1 MFELKPKP
9 DANRALLVGVHWK
22 TKEGDRAAEAAS
34 LLEELAE
41 LTDTL
46 GLPVADRLLVR
57 VPAPQAR
64 YIVGSGKAAEITAH
78 ARALDCD
85 VVIFDNELT
94 PGQQRNWESL
104 LKGDGSREVAAI
116 DREQVIL
123 DIFAGRART
132 KEARLQ
138 VDLARMEY
146 SLPRLTRAW
155 GHLSRQQGGGLGGK
169 GEGETQLETDRRLVR
184 KRIDHIKAELAAVR
198 SQRATQRKGR
208 QRTPVPQAAIVGYT
222 NAGKSSLL
230 RALTGADVL
239 VENKLF
245 ATLDPTTRQVDLPG
259 GQRLLLTDTVGFVRN
274 LPHRIVEAFKAT
286 LEEAVV
292 SDFLV
297 HVLDATS
304 PEVFRFYQTTRE
316 VLRELGAEEKPTLTV
331 FNKVDLLPPD
341 RDALNG
347 LRRHFPDA
355 LFISTRTGEGLNVL
369 RDHLADQLRDR
380 VARVELRLPPERGD
394 LLAELHRHGHVIATE
409 SDADTGTLHV
419 HATLPPKFLP
429 AFAAYRVTGGSRAPA
444 EPTAPD
450 ETDDRRVSP
459 RPIAAAPA

>member
-1 MFELKPKP
+1 MFELKTRP

-22 TKEGDRAAEAAS
+22 TKEHDRAVEAAS

-46 GLPVADRLLVR
+46 GLPVADQMLVR

-64 YIVGSGKAAEITAH
+64 YIVGTGKAEEIAAR

-85 VVIFDNELT
+85 VVIFDNELS
-94 PGQQRNWESL
+94 PGQQRNWEAL
-104 LKGDGSREVAAI
+104 LKGEGEREFAAI

-146 SLPRLTRAW
+146 SLPRLARAW

-169 GEGETQLETDRRLVR
+169 GEGESQLETDRRLVR
-184 KRIDHIKAELAAVR
+184 KRIDHIKAELVAVR

-208 QRTPVPQAAIVGYT
+208 QRAPVPQAAIVGYT

-230 RALTGADVL
+230 RALTGANVL
-239 VENKLF
+239 VENRLF
-245 ATLDPTTRQVDLPG
+245 ATLDPTTRQIELPG
-259 GQRLLLTDTVGFVRN
+259 GQRLLVTDTVGFVRN

-292 SDFLV
+292 ADFLV

-304 PEVFRFYQTTRE
+304 PEVFAFAQTTRE
-316 VLRELGAEEKPTLTV
+316 VLAELGAVEKPTLTV
-331 FNKVDLLPPD
+331 FNKIDLLPPD

-355 LFISTRTGEGLNVL
+355 LFVSTKTGEGLDAL
-369 RDHLADQLRDR
+369 RAAFADQLRDR
-380 VARVELRLPPERGD
+380 VARVELLLPPERGD

-409 SDADTGTLHV
+409 SDAETGALHV
-419 HATLPPKFLP
+419 HATLPPKYLP
-429 AFAAYRVTGGSRAPA
+429 SFEAFRAAGTVPADTPPA
-444 EPTAPD
+444 EAMN
-450 ETDDRRVSP
+450 
-459 RPIAAAPA
+459 AKHPAGV

>member
-1 MFELKPKP
+1 MFEIKTRP
-9 DANRALLVGVHWK
+9 DATRALLVGVHWK
-22 TKEGDRAAEAAS
+22 VKEHDRAAEAAS
-34 LLEELAE
+34 LLDELAE

-46 GLPVADRLLVR
+46 GLAVADQMLVR

-64 YIVGSGKAAEITAH
+64 YIVGSGKAAEIV
-78 ARALDCD
+78 ARARAHECD
-85 VVIFDNELT
+85 VVIFDNPLS
-94 PGQQRNWESL
+94 PGQQRNWEEL
-104 LKGDGSREVAAI
+104 LKGGGEQEFAAI

-146 SLPRLTRAW
+146 SLPRLARAW
-155 GHLSRQQGGGLGGK
+155 GHLSRQMGGGLGGK
-169 GEGETQLETDRRLVR
+169 GEGESQLETDRRLVR
-184 KRIDHIKAELAAVR
+184 KRIDHIKAELVAVR

-208 QRTPVPQAAIVGYT
+208 QRAPVPQAAIVGYT

-230 RALTGADVL
+230 RALTGANVL

-245 ATLDPTTRQVDLPG
+245 ATLDPTTRQIELPG
-259 GQRLLLTDTVGFVRN
+259 GQRLLITDTVGFVRN

-297 HVLDATS
+297 HVLDATA
-304 PEVFRFYQTTRE
+304 PEVFAFAQTTRE
-316 VLRELGAEEKPTLTV
+316 VLEELGAGEKPTLTV

-341 RDALNG
+341 RDTLNG

-355 LFISTRTGEGLNVL
+355 LFVSTKTGEGLEAL
-369 RDHLADQLRDR
+369 LAACADQLRDR
-380 VARVELRLPPERGD
+380 VARVELFLPPERGD

-409 SDADTGTLHV
+409 SDAVTGALHV

-429 AFAAYRVTGGSRAPA
+429 PFEPFRTPLVSPAATTAA
-444 EPTAPD
+444 ED
-450 ETDDRRVSP
+450 ETPHPVVV
-459 RPIAAAPA
+459 A

>member
-1 MFELKPKP
+1 MFELKTRP
-9 DANRALLVGVHWK
+9 DANRALLVGIHWK
-22 TKEGDRAAEAAS
+22 VKDHDRTAEAGS

-46 GLPVADRLLVR
+46 GLPVADQMLVR

-64 YIVGSGKAAEITAH
+64 YIVGTGKAAEIA
-78 ARALDCD
+78 ARAKALDCD
-85 VVIFDNELT
+85 VVIFDNPLS
-94 PGQQRNWESL
+94 PGQQRNWEEL
-104 LKGDGSREVAAI
+104 LKGEGTQEFAAI

-146 SLPRLTRAW
+146 SLPRLARAW
-155 GHLSRQQGGGLGGK
+155 GHLSRQQGLGGK
-169 GEGETQLETDRRLVR
+169 GEGESQLETDRRLVR
-184 KRIDHIKAELAAVR
+184 KRIDHIKAELVAVR

-230 RALTGADVL
+230 RALTGANVL
-239 VENKLF
+239 IENKLF
-245 ATLDPTTRQVDLPG
+245 ATLDPTTRQIELPS
-259 GQRLLLTDTVGFVRN
+259 GQRLLITDTVGFVRN

-292 SDFLV
+292 ADFLV
-297 HVLDATS
+297 HVLDATA
-304 PEVFRFYQTTRE
+304 PEVFAFAQTTRE
-316 VLRELGAEEKPTLTV
+316 VLAELGAGDKPTLTV
-331 FNKVDLLPPD
+331 FNKIDLLPPD

-355 LFISTRTGEGLNVL
+355 LFVSTKTGEGLENL
-369 RDHLADQLRDR
+369 LATFAEQLRDR
-380 VARVELRLPPERGD
+380 VARLELLLPPERGD
-394 LLAELHRHGHVIATE
+394 LLAELHRHGHVITTE
-409 SDADTGTLHV
+409 SDAETGALHV
-419 HATLPPKFLP
+419 HATLPPKYLP
-429 AFAAYRVTGGSRAPA
+429 AFEPFRAGAVAAGDDTPA
-444 EPTAPD
+444 TA
-450 ETDDRRVSP
+450 ETPSHP
-459 RPIAAAPA
+459 AATA

>member
-1 MFELKPKP
+1 MFELKTRP

-22 TKEGDRAAEAAS
+22 VKDHDRTAEAAS
-34 LLEELAE
+34 LLDELAE

-46 GLPVADRLLVR
+46 GLPVADQMLVR

-64 YIVGSGKAAEITAH
+64 YIVGTGKAAEIAAR

-85 VVIFDNELT
+85 VVIFDNALS
-94 PGQQRNWESL
+94 PGQQRNWEEL
-104 LKGDGSREVAAI
+104 LKGEGTQEFAAI

-146 SLPRLTRAW
+146 SLPRLARAW
-155 GHLSRQQGGGLGGK
+155 GHLSRQMGGGLGGK
-169 GEGETQLETDRRLVR
+169 GEGESQLETDRRLVR
-184 KRIDHIKAELAAVR
+184 KRIDHIKAELVAVR

-208 QRTPVPQAAIVGYT
+208 QRAPVPQAAIVGYT

-230 RALTGADVL
+230 RALTGANVL

-245 ATLDPTTRQVDLPG
+245 ATLDPTTRQIELPG
-259 GQRLLLTDTVGFVRN
+259 GQRLLITDTVGFVRN

-292 SDFLV
+292 ADFLV
-297 HVLDATS
+297 HVLDATA
-304 PEVFRFYQTTRE
+304 PEVFAFAQTTRE
-316 VLRELGAEEKPTLTV
+316 VLSELGAGDKPTLTV
-331 FNKVDLLPPD
+331 FNKIDLLPPD

-355 LFISTRTGEGLNVL
+355 MFVSTKTGEGLENL
-369 RDHLADQLRDR
+369 LATFAEQLRDR
-380 VARVELRLPPERGD
+380 VARVELVLPAGRGD
-394 LLAELHRHGHVIATE
+394 LLAELHRHGHVITTE
-409 SDADTGTLHV
+409 SDAETGALHV
-419 HATLPPKFLP
+419 HATLPPKYLP
-429 AFAAYRVTGGSRAPA
+429 AFEPFLAGAVAPG
-444 EPTAPD
+444 D
-450 ETDDRRVSP
+450 ND
-459 RPIAAAPA
+459 AAAAAETPSQPATTA